1 MEMMKDPEF
10 GTFDLGFGKNY
21 LEFSE
26 FIHLDSN
33 YKQNYLNIYFWGRK
47 MDFSGAAVIKI
58 VLRDYSKFFNGGQ
71 YLISIVCDQLHLASG
86 TTMGHLLRA
95 KV

>member
-1 MEMMKDPEF
+1 
-10 GTFDLGFGKNY
+10 
-21 LEFSE
+21 
-26 FIHLDSN
+26 
-33 YKQNYLNIYFWGRK
+33 

-58 VLRDYSKFFNGGQ
+58 VLRDFGKFFNGGQ

-86 TTMGHLLRA
+86 ATMGHLLRA